1 MAPMHPL
8 SLQLY
13 SARHVPTVAEQL
25 ASAERHG
32 FTNVETFGPF
42 YDDVAE
48 TKRQLGQHGLT
59 AKSGHF
65 GLAMAE
71 QQPDRVVEIAKALG
85 MDWVVIPFLP
95 VEDRPADAAGWAAVG
110 QRLGALSQRLGRERL
125 RVAWHNHAFEFSPL
139 DDASLPI
146 EHLLGKHLNWE
157 ADLAWVVKGGGD
169 PKPWIQRFRGRI
181 PLVHVK
187 DIAPAGDKPE
197 EDGWADVGTG
207 TLEWAE
213 LWHLCAAA
221 GSDVM
226 IAEHDNP
233 SDFDR
238 FARVSAEAMR
248 RLSADDAS

>member
-8 SLQLY
+8 SMQLY
-13 SARHVPTVAEQL
+13 SARNVRSVSAQL
-25 ASAERHG
+25 ASVERHG
-32 FTNVETFGPF
+32 FTNVETFSPF
-42 YDDVAE
+42 YDDVGE
-48 TKRQLGQHGLT
+48 TQRQLGQRGLS

-65 GLAMAE
+65 ALTMAE
-71 QQPDRVVEIAKALG
+71 QQPDQVVELAKALG

-95 VEDRPADAAGWAAVG
+95 VEERPGEAAGWTALGRRLDALG
-110 QRLGALSQRLGRERL
+110 QRFGRAGLG
-125 RVAWHNHAFEFSPL
+125 VAWHNHAFEFL
-139 DDASLPI
+139 ALEDGSLPI
-146 EHLLGKHLNWE
+146 EHLLGGHLHWE

-169 PKPWIQRFRGRI
+169 PKHWIQRYRGRI

-187 DIAPAGDKPE
+187 DIAPSGDKAD

-207 TLEWAE
+207 TLPWSD
-213 LWHLCAAA
+213 LWGLCGAA
-221 GSDVM
+221 GADIM

-248 RLSADDAS
+248 RLAEGSAP